1 MVIFVDTSAIY
12 ALLDANDRYH
22 LLARSVWIEW
32 IEQPVSF
39 ICSNYVLLESLAL
52 IQRRLGME
60 AAQRFVAEMV
70 PVFRLRWIKPAIHM
84 AALSAWLAAR
94 RRNVSLVDY
103 TSFELMRQ
111 AGIHTVFT
119 FDRHFAEQGFEVLPG
134 PDTPTL

>member
-1 MVIFVDTSAIY
+1 
-12 ALLDANDRYH
+12 
-22 LLARSVWIEW
+22 
-32 IEQPVSF
+32 
-39 ICSNYVLLESLAL
+39 
-52 IQRRLGME
+52 ME

-134 PDTPTL
+134 LDTPTL